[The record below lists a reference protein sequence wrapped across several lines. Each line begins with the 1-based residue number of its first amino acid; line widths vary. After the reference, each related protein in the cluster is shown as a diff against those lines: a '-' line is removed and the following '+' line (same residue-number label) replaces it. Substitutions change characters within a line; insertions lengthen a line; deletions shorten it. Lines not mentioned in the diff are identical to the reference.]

1 MVRKSLHYEKP
12 DYDLVRSLASELSI
26 APLVA
31 GLLINRGIKTVEE
44 SELFL
49 QPSFNDL
56 HDPFLF
62 RDMGKAVSRIKKA
75 ISNDNTF
82 ANYPGIS

>member
-12 DYDLVRSLASELSI
+12 DYDLVRSLASEISV

-31 GLLINRGIKTVEE
+31 GLLINRGIKTADAAEIY
-44 SELFL
+44 L
-49 QPSFNDL
+49 QPSFDDL

-62 RDMGKAVSRIKKA
+62 RDMGKAVSRIKEA
-75 ISNDNTF
+75 IFKDQ
-82 ANYPGIS
+82 YLRQKIVE